1 VSWEQL
7 RETAELNRQFR
18 RDELSKPPAACP
30 NDGTPL
36 EPSPPGADSTMFCP
50 HDGYRWPGDPNPLRP
65 GGL

>member
-1 VSWEQL
+1 MSWEQL

-18 RDELSKPPAACP
+18 QEEMSKPPLACP

-36 EPSPPGADSTMFCP
+36 EPSPPGSDSSLFCP
-50 HDGYRWPGDPNPLRP
+50 HDGYRWPTDPNRLRP